1 VRHGGAAAIPS
12 YLRHGLESVKKTDQV
27 VDVGTG
33 FGAPGPSSGTSDP
46 DRSHEMSVTMAQG
59 MRRLG
64 TPIAALLGL
73 ALAALVASSWLV
85 NRDALRSAIEAQI
98 RAVTGLDLVVNGS
111 IDVSLFPGSYV
122 SFHDVGLK
130 GGGTADP
137 ALRVD
142 VLTANLRL
150 LPLLLQR
157 FEIADVMMLRP
168 QIHIVRDSDGTS
180 NWTPFIQTIT
190 RTMRPG
196 AENQMSFSEI
206 RIQDGIVA
214 LDDGAQGT
222 EKLDDVDL
230 SLAWPSISRSFAAT
244 GQFDWRGQRIEG
256 SISISDFLAALSGDR
271 SGLKMRL
278 ASPPLKLAFDGTV
291 ANRTSAL
298 LEGTLSIDSP
308 SLREALRWTGQTPLG
323 AGGFGRFALRARANV
338 VGGAI
343 ALTNVNVELDGNT
356 AEGVM
361 TYTNNGRQTLQAT
374 LAADALDFTPY
385 ISTFR
390 LLANGA
396 RDWNRQMFDLKALST
411 TDLDMR
417 LSAARVTVGSSKLGR
432 TAFGANLRN
441 GVLALSVGEAQMYGG
456 VVRGSFGI
464 ARADTM
470 ADIKAEL
477 QFTDVDLQA
486 CAGELFGVSSL
497 SGRGNLNVSLTASGS
512 SPFGLAQSLDG
523 NATLTGHDG
532 AISGFNVEQLLKRLE
547 RRPLSGSGNFRSGS
561 TPYNDLTVAVKFSDG
576 VATADDIRVEGPT
589 ARITMTGTASVPTR
603 EYDFKGVAS
612 LQSAANGGNSF
623 DLPFVVQGPWDDPLI
638 FPDPES
644 LIRRAPA
651 AAPLL
656 DAVKDKLGAVKDKNV
671 RSMLERFTGG
681 LNPAPAPQES
691 PTPTPSDTP
700 SADDPDKPN

>member
-1 VRHGGAAAIPS
+1 
-12 YLRHGLESVKKTDQV
+12 
-27 VDVGTG
+27 
-33 FGAPGPSSGTSDP
+33 
-46 DRSHEMSVTMAQG
+46 MSVTMAQG

-73 ALAALVASSWLV
+73 ALVALVASSWLV
-85 NRDALRSAIEAQI
+85 NRDALRSAVEAQI
-98 RAVTGLDLVVNGS
+98 RAVTGLDLVVTGS
-111 IDVSLFPGSYV
+111 IDVSVFPGSYV

-130 GGGTADP
+130 GGGTSDP

-168 QIHIVRDSDGTS
+168 QIHVVRAADGSS
-180 NWTPFIQTIT
+180 NWTPFVQTIA

-206 RIQDGIVA
+206 RIQDGVLA
-214 LDDGAQGT
+214 LDDAGAQAT
-222 EKLDDVDL
+222 EKLDDIDL

-244 GQFDWRGQRIEG
+244 GQFGWRGERIEG
-256 SISISDFLAALSGDR
+256 SISVSDFLAALSGDR

-278 ASPPLKLAFDGTV
+278 ASPPLKLAFDGSV

-298 LEGTLSIDSP
+298 LEGTLSVDSP
-308 SLREALRWTGQTPLG
+308 SLREALRWTGQTPVG

-338 VGGAI
+338 VGGSI
-343 ALTNVNVELDGNT
+343 ALTNVNVELDGNA

-417 LSAARVTVGSSKLGR
+417 LSAAKVTVGTSKLGR

-456 VVRGSFGI
+456 IVRGSFSI

-470 ADIKAEL
+470 ADVKAEL
-477 QFTDVDLQA
+477 QFADVDLQA

-523 NATLTGHDG
+523 TATLSGHDG

-561 TPYNDLTVAVKFSDG
+561 TPYDNLTVAVKFSDG

-603 EYDFKGVAS
+603 EYDFKGVAGLPS
-612 LQSAANGGNSF
+612 PANGGNTF
-623 DLPFVVQGPWDDPLI
+623 ELPFVVQGPWDDPLI

-681 LNPAPAPQES
+681 LKPAPTPQDS
-691 PTPTPSDTP
+691 PTPTPSETP
-700 SADDPDKPN
+700 SASDQSKPD